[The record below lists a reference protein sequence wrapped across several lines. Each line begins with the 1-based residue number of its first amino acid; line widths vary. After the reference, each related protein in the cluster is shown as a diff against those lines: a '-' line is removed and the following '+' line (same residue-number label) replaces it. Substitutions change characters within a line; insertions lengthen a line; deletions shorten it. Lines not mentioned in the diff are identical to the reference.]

1 MPEQPTPHGWES
13 LIREWVISLRA
24 GRKSKRTI
32 EVYERAA
39 LFLARWLADNDLDLA
54 PDEIERQ
61 HVEQY
66 FADLNERTSPG
77 NAHTNYRSLRTM
89 FRWMVDN
96 EEIARSPMD
105 KVAAPILDEKPVPT
119 LSDDQIRA
127 LLDHWS
133 GRDMVSRRN
142 TAIIRLL
149 MDTGC
154 RLGEIANLTLD
165 DVDRDLEVIRVLGK
179 GNRVRAVPFGP
190 STNKAI
196 GQYLRVRER
205 EPWAARTNKLWLA
218 ERNRGPLQPNG
229 NAIKLMLRR
238 TGHALGI
245 DLADGKHVHA
255 HRFRHT
261 AAKEWR
267 KNGGD
272 VVSMKRIFG
281 WKSDAMP
288 ERYGSAAADEI
299 AQQHHRELG
308 LGERL

>member
-1 MPEQPTPHGWES
+1 MPDQPTPQGWES
-13 LIREWVISLRA
+13 HIREWVISLRA
-24 GRKSKRTI
+24 GRKSKKTI

-39 LFLARWLADNDLDLA
+39 RFLAQWLAVNGHDV
-54 PDEIERQ
+54 PPEEVERQ
-61 HVEQY
+61 HIELY

-77 NAHTNYRSLRTM
+77 NAHTNFRSLRTM

-96 EEIARSPMD
+96 EEISQSPMH

-119 LSDDQIRA
+119 LTDDQIRA
-127 LLDHWS
+127 LLKHWS
-133 GRDMVSRRN
+133 GKDMVSRRN

-165 DVDRDLEVIRVLGK
+165 DIDRDLEVIRVIGK
-179 GNRVRAVPFGP
+179 GNRVRVVPFGP
-190 STNKAI
+190 TTNKAI
-196 GQYLRVRER
+196 GDYLKKRER
-205 EPWAARTNKLWLA
+205 EAWAARTKKLWLA
-218 ERNRGPLQPNG
+218 ERDRGPLQPNG

-238 TGHALGI
+238 TGQELGM
-245 DLADGKHVHA
+245 DLADGKNVHA

>member
-1 MPEQPTPHGWES
+1 MPEQPTPQGWDS
-13 LIREWVISLRA
+13 LTREWIISLRA
-24 GRKSKRTI
+24 GRKSAKTI

-39 LFLARWLADNDLDLA
+39 RFLAQWLAANGHDYA
-54 PDEIERQ
+54 PDEITRPQLEL
-61 HVEQY
+61 Y
-66 FADLNERTSPG
+66 FADLNERTTPG
-77 NAHTNYRSLRTM
+77 NAHTNYRSLRTL
-89 FRWMVDN
+89 FKWMVDN
-96 EEIARSPMD
+96 EERDRNPMERI
-105 KVAAPILDEKPVPT
+105 AAPILDEKPVPT

-127 LLDHWS
+127 LLGHWK

-142 TAIIRLL
+142 VAIIRLL

-154 RLGEIANLTLD
+154 RLGEIANLSLD

-179 GNRVRAVPFGP
+179 GNRIRAVPFGP

-205 EPWAARTNKLWLA
+205 ESWAERTNKLWLA
-218 ERNRGPLQPNG
+218 ERNRGPLQPSG
-229 NAIKLMLRR
+229 NAIKIMLRR
-238 TGHALGI
+238 TGHALGM
-245 DLADGKHVHA
+245 DLADGKNVHA

-288 ERYGSAAADEI
+288 ERYGAAAADEI
-299 AQQHHRELG
+299 AQQHARELG